1 MAGTFFKI
9 FFLAVGI
16 VFPFFARA
24 ALPTLSIFPQS
35 IMQGEPV
42 EVIVQ
47 GATLQQIK
55 SISFNGGKLGVFL
68 YKNKPTALVG
78 IGINQKP

>member
-9 FFLAVGI
+9 FFLALGI
-16 VFPFFARA
+16 VFPLFAQA
-24 ALPTLSIFPQS
+24 ASPTLSILPQN

-42 EVIVQ
+42 EIVVQ
-47 GATLQQIK
+47 GATLRQVK

-68 YKNKPTALVG
+68 YKNKPTAS
-78 IGINQKP
+78 